1 MVKVIGVRFK
11 TAGKV
16 YYFDPGELELQ
27 TGANVIVETARGM
40 EFGTV
45 TMEPMLVPEED
56 IVAPLKR
63 IVRVACEEDYRQHQ
77 ENVKKKEKAMA
88 LCQEKIDKHGLV
100 MKLIDVEYTFDKSKI
115 IFYFTADGR
124 VDFREQAYSKCA
136 SNSGR
141 SACATKPKCWAGSE
155 AAGAACAAI
164 AGWRI
169 LSLCRSRWRR
179 CRIFL

>member
-16 YYFDPGELELQ
+16 YYFDPGELELEI
-27 TGANVIVETARGM
+27 GANVIVETARGM

-45 TMEPMLVPEED
+45 SMEATTVDED
-56 IVAPLKR
+56 NIVAPLKR

-124 VDFREQAYSKCA
+124 VDFRELVKDLA
-136 SNSGR
+136 SVF
-141 SACATKPKCWAGSE
+141 KM
-155 AAGAACAAI
+155 
-164 AGWRI
+164 
-169 LSLCRSRWRR
+169 RR
-179 CRIFL
+179 YFCDFKSDGLFRRR

>member
-77 ENVKKKEKAMA
+77 ENVKKKKRRWPSVRKKSTSMA
-88 LCQEKIDKHGLV
+88 L
-100 MKLIDVEYTFDKSKI
+100 
-115 IFYFTADGR
+115 
-124 VDFREQAYSKCA
+124 
-136 SNSGR
+136 
-141 SACATKPKCWAGSE
+141 
-155 AAGAACAAI
+155 
-164 AGWRI
+164 
-169 LSLCRSRWRR
+169 
-179 CRIFL
+179 